1 MSNVGEVEG
10 VEDFGLY
17 GFRLKI
23 PRTWRVEF
31 NPKGTREKGD
41 IVFHSPKRNRIF
53 VSWGPL
59 ADASK
64 RFKSLEAHR
73 DFAIS
78 ELKKARGVRSVEVT
92 ESGEAMVCGHRAL
105 ITRVTA
111 APAGGILAPRQPDRD
126 MLSAHFYC
134 TEGARYYVMYSMLNA
149 PNEYVDFPA
158 VFDTMV
164 RSILCHST
172 VELGDRV

>member
-1 MSNVGEVEG
+1 MSEAREVEG
-10 VEDFGLY
+10 VEDFALY
-17 GFRLKI
+17 GFELKI
-23 PRTWRVEF
+23 PQTWRVEF

-41 IVFHSPKRNRIF
+41 VVFHSPKKNRIY

-59 ADASK
+59 NDASK

-78 ELKKARGVRSVEVT
+78 ELKKARGVRTVEVT
-92 ESGEAMVCGHRAL
+92 ESRETTIHGHRAL

-111 APAGGILAPRQPDRD
+111 VPSGGILAPRQPERD

-134 TEGARYYVMYSMLNA
+134 TERARYYVMYSLLNA
-149 PNEYVDFPA
+149 PDEYVDFPG
-158 VFDTMV
+158 VFDTVV
-164 RSILCHST
+164 RSMICHAT
-172 VELGDRV
+172 PTE